1 MKTLF
6 FDIETNAIEDWS
18 NLSDLKTVHCLSI
31 YDPTIPKMITY
42 HGAGIK
48 NGLMELAKADKIVGH
63 NVIGFDLPALS
74 KLYNFHPALIK
85 VLDTLVMARCIVP
98 DVRNDDII
106 KRNKL
111 CEPHR
116 PVALELAE
124 EQGLKIGS
132 KACNNFVQQYLNEK
146 VIKQFNEDYGPGS
159 HSLKAWGKR
168 MHKVTKLS
176 YGEEDGAFDSYN
188 EEMRKYC
195 ERDVIVTQLLFDYLL
210 AKEPSEH
217 MLAIEHWFAFLM
229 HRQEKRGFAFDIDK
243 AEKLEVKLIARR
255 AELLD
260 KLQNE
265 FPAKTEEM
273 KTPSG
278 WRVEIDGVTYE
289 AETKVLLKQ
298 VLKEAKQVQARAK
311 DAVQLPMKTKTTLFN
326 PGSRPQ
332 IAERMLELGYELPK
346 EPDAKT
352 PKVDEAVLKSID
364 HPFAAVLCEYLIVT
378 KRLGQLAEGERAW
391 LKLMKHGR
399 IHGRVNTNGAVTG
412 RCTHQNPNM
421 AQVPACRAEYGEE
434 CRDLFKA
441 GKGFKL
447 VGCDASG
454 LELRMLAHYLAL
466 FDGGEYA
473 QTVVTGDV
481 HTLNQKAA
489 GLETR
494 DQAKTFIYAF
504 LYGAGDAKIG
514 EIVGGSAAE
523 GQMLKRKF
531 LSNLPA
537 LRKLQM
543 AIKSKVER
551 KGKLVGL
558 DKRILPVR
566 SPHAALNMLL
576 QSAGAVCMKVALIQ
590 LFHKLNILK
599 WSHGADYAFVANVH
613 DEFQA
618 EVVPEKANIFGQLAV
633 GAIQSAGK
641 ELKLNVALDGEA
653 KVGNTWAETH

>member
-31 YDPTIPKMITY
+31 YDPTTPKMITY

-48 NGLMELAKADKIVGH
+48 NGLMELAKAERIVGH

-74 KLYNFHPALIK
+74 KMYNFHPPLVK
-85 VLDTLVMARCIVP
+85 VLDTMVMAKCIVA
-98 DVRNDDII
+98 DVRNDDFLR
-106 KRNKL
+106 K
-111 CEPHR
+111 
-116 PVALELAE
+116 
-124 EQGLKIGS
+124 
-132 KACNNFVQQYLNEK
+132 NFDKSLV
-146 VIKQFNEDYGPGS
+146 GS
-159 HSLKAWGKR
+159 HSLKAWGLRLNKL
-168 MHKVTKLS
+168 TKLT

-188 EEMRKYC
+188 EDMRKYC
-195 ERDVIVTQLLFDYLL
+195 ERDTIVTQILFDYLMMGN
-210 AKEPSEH
+210 PSGE

-229 HRQEKRGFAFDIDK
+229 RLQEKKGFAFDIEK
-243 AEKLEVKLIARR
+243 AEKLELKLASKR

-260 KLQNE
+260 RLQKE
-265 FPAKTEEM
+265 FPSKTEEM

-278 WRVEIDGVTYE
+278 WEVEGYT
-289 AETKVLLKQ
+289 APTKAKLKLILKDAGLKQ
-298 VLKEAKQVQARAK
+298 TLVK
-311 DAVQLPMKTKTTLFN
+311 DAVQLAPKTKTIMFN
-326 PGSRPQ
+326 PGSRKQ
-332 IAERMLELGYELPK
+332 IAERFLDLGFDLPK
-346 EPDAKT
+346 ESDATT
-352 PKVDEAVLKSID
+352 PKVDEGVLRSID
-364 HPFAAVLCEYLIVT
+364 HPFAEVLCDYLLVT
-378 KRLGQLAEGERAW
+378 KRLGQLAEGNQAW
-391 LKLMKHGR
+391 LKLQKNGR

-412 RCTHQNPNM
+412 RCTHQNPNV

-441 GKGFKL
+441 GDGYKL
-447 VGCDASG
+447 VGCDAAG
-454 LELRMLAHYLAL
+454 LELRMLAHYLA
-466 FDGGEYA
+466 FYDGGEYA
-473 QTVVTGDV
+473 KTVIEGDI

-514 EIVGGSAAE
+514 EIVGGSAKE

-537 LRKLQM
+537 LKRLQAVVQQKVQRSNKLT
-543 AIKSKVER
+543 
-551 KGKLVGL
+551 GL
-558 DKRILPVR
+558 DGRILPVR

-590 LFHKLNILK
+590 LFHRMNKLK
-599 WSHGADYAFVANVH
+599 WQHGREYSFVANVH

-618 EVVPEKANIFGQLAV
+618 EVQPDKVGAFSDLAV
-633 GAIQSAGK
+633 ESIRMAGR
-641 ELKLNVALDGEA
+641 ELKLNVMLDGEA
-653 KVGNTWAETH
+653 KVGETWAQTH